1 MENVN
6 VKNVKE
12 DKTEVRITVIDW
24 GNMNVKFWGAD
35 AKGSF
40 NSRISN
46 DYQSYEEGFERIE
59 LDGRTTYFE
68 IGELQK
74 EFNKCAK
81 DYLPQL
87 LYAIC
92 RANNKEDFIC
102 THLTLLL
109 PTVQMQNKTQLI
121 DKLKNQEFTF
131 QYNGKDRIVKIYD
144 VMILPEG
151 YISFFS
157 LSSEDKRGSIAIV
170 DIGSRTVNLAV
181 LISGKI
187 EKLNTIKLGSYDFY
201 SKIKNIENSKGE
213 DYVEEDMERLINEHI
228 VKVYQKQYAEFLNEI
243 MNSIKP
249 YVNLKTYKVIFT
261 GGTSLMLQEYI
272 NKLPLPNFKIH
283 ENALNSNVIGA
294 MEASKVTWGASA

>member
-35 AKGSF
+35 TKGRFS
-40 NSRISN
+40 SRISN

-59 LDGRTTYFE
+59 LDGRITYFG

-92 RANNKEDFIC
+92 RANSNEDLVY
-102 THLTLLL
+102 TNLTLLL

-121 DKLKNQEFTF
+121 DKLKNQEFSF

-151 YISFFS
+151 YISFLS
-157 LSSEDKRGSIAIV
+157 LSSEDKKGSIAIV

-213 DYVEEDMERLINEHI
+213 DYIEEDMERLINEHI
-228 VKVYQKQYAEFLNEI
+228 VKVYQKDYAKFLNEI

-261 GGTSLMLQEYI
+261 GGTSLMLAEYI
-272 NKLPLPNFKIH
+272 NQLKLPKFKIH
-283 ENALNSNVIGA
+283 EDALNSNVIGA
-294 MEASKVTWGASA
+294 MEASKITWGASA

>member
-1 MENVN
+1 MENTN

-12 DKTEVRITVIDW
+12 DKTEARITVIDW

-35 AKGSF
+35 AKGRFS
-40 NSRISN
+40 SRISN

-59 LDGRTTYFE
+59 LDGRITYFG

-92 RANNKEDFIC
+92 RANSNEDLVC
-102 THLTLLL
+102 TNLTLLL

-121 DKLKNQEFTF
+121 DKLKNQEFSF

-144 VMILPEG
+144 VRILPEG

-157 LSSEDKRGSIAIV
+157 LSSEDKKGSIAIV

-228 VKVYQKQYAEFLNEI
+228 VKVYQKDYAKFLNEI
-243 MNSIKP
+243 INSIKP

-261 GGTSLMLQEYI
+261 GGTSLMLQDYI
-272 NKLPLPNFKIH
+272 SKLPLPNFKIH
-283 ENALNSNVIGA
+283 EDAVNSNLIGA
-294 MEASKVTWGASA
+294 MEASKITWGASA